1 MATQEPPWRTRSLRP
16 AERRQLS
23 GEAAER
29 RPLVDGNGY
38 LPDGAGCGCRRA
50 GRARLGAAT
59 DGIRP
64 DHHCRGGD
72 SVVAHVPVAIAW
84 FVPVLLIELLLAHL
98 QAEDT
103 ADRAERFVERSGL
116 DKARSR

>member
-1 MATQEPPWRTRSLRP
+1 M
-16 AERRQLS
+16 
-23 GEAAER
+23 
-29 RPLVDGNGY
+29 
-38 LPDGAGCGCRRA
+38 
-50 GRARLGAAT
+50 
-59 DGIRP
+59 
-64 DHHCRGGD
+64 
-72 SVVAHVPVAIAW
+72 AIAW